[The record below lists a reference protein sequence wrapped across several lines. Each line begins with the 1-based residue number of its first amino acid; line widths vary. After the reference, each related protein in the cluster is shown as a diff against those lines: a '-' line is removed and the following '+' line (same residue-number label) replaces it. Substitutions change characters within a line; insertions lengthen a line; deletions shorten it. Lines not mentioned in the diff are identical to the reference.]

1 MSHTRAVWDE
11 GREPGRA
18 VVALG
23 VAVALTVI
31 VVNVAMVGRVSM
43 FFDLWFVLL
52 CLGLALLV
60 RPRDFFTVGVLPPLL
75 MVGAFVLIGA
85 ARPDVVADASDGVIQ
100 AVVSGLSHHAGAL
113 IVGYALCLGVLAI
126 RHRVLRHRVL
136 DQGAQASRT
145 QASNRLGSPAPTRT
159 TSG

>member
-31 VVNVAMVGRVSM
+31 VVNVAMVSRVSM

-75 MVGAFVLIGA
+75 MFATMVL
-85 ARPDVVADASDGVIQ
+85 VALNGSQVIADPHDSTVQ
-100 AVVSGLSHHAGAL
+100 AIITGLAHHSVAL
-113 IVGYALCLGVLAI
+113 FAGYAVCLLTLLA
-126 RHRVLRHRVL
+126 R
-136 DQGAQASRT
+136 Q
-145 QASNRLGSPAPTRT
+145 RLPRP
-159 TSG
+159 

>member
-75 MVGAFVLIGA
+75 MLGVLVLVEA
-85 ARPDVVADASDGVIQ
+85 TRPTVLGEPQDGGVQSVVT
-100 AVVSGLSHHAGAL
+100 GLAHHAGAL
-113 IVGYALCLGVLAI
+113 VSGYVACLLILAI
-126 RHRVLRHRVL
+126 RHRFV
-136 DQGAQASRT
+136 AQAAKRS
-145 QASNRLGSPAPTRT
+145 GSPAPTRT
-159 TSG
+159 ISG

>member
-1 MSHTRAVWDE
+1 VSHTRAVWDE

-60 RPRDFFTVGVLPPLL
+60 RPRDFFTVGVLPPLI
-75 MVGAFVLIGA
+75 MVVGFAILAIDRPGAI
-85 ARPDVVADASDGVIQ
+85 ASPRDGLVQ
-100 AVVSGLSHHAGAL
+100 AVISGLAHHSVAL
-113 IVGYALCLGVLAI
+113 VCGYALCLVTLLA
-126 RHRVLRHRVL
+126 RQRAAR
-136 DQGAQASRT
+136 
-145 QASNRLGSPAPTRT
+145 
-159 TSG
+159 

>member
-43 FFDLWFVLL
+43 FFDLWFVLV
-52 CLGLALLV
+52 CLGVALLV
-60 RPRDFFTVGVLPPLL
+60 RRGDFFTVGVLPPLIML
-75 MVGAFVLIGA
+75 GVFVVLAPG
-85 ARPDVVADASDGVIQ
+85 RPEAIASPDDGLVQ
-100 AVVSGLSHHAGAL
+100 AVVSGLAHHSVAL
-113 IVGYALCLGVLAI
+113 ICGYALCLGTLLA
-126 RHRVLRHRVL
+126 RQRAAR
-136 DQGAQASRT
+136 
-145 QASNRLGSPAPTRT
+145 
-159 TSG
+159 

>member
-1 MSHTRAVWDE
+1 VSHTRAVWDE

-60 RPRDFFTVGVLPPLL
+60 RPSDFFTVGVLPPLI
-75 MVGAFVLIGA
+75 MVVGFAILAIDRPGAI
-85 ARPDVVADASDGVIQ
+85 ASPRDGLVQ
-100 AVVSGLSHHAGAL
+100 AVVSGLAHHSVAL
-113 IVGYALCLGVLAI
+113 VCGYALCLVTLLA
-126 RHRVLRHRVL
+126 R
-136 DQGAQASRT
+136 QRT
-145 QASNRLGSPAPTRT
+145 AR
-159 TSG
+159 

>member
-1 MSHTRAVWDE
+1 VSHTRAVWDE

-52 CLGLALLV
+52 GLGLALLV
-60 RPRDFFTVGVLPPLL
+60 LPRDFFTVGVLPPLI
-75 MVGAFVLIGA
+75 MVVGFAILAVDRPGAI
-85 ARPDVVADASDGVIQ
+85 ASPRDGLVQ
-100 AVVSGLSHHAGAL
+100 AVVSGLAHHSVAL
-113 IVGYALCLGVLAI
+113 VCGYALCLVTLLA
-126 RHRVLRHRVL
+126 RQRAAR
-136 DQGAQASRT
+136 
-145 QASNRLGSPAPTRT
+145 
-159 TSG
+159 